1 VKFLHQI
8 YIERVTIFS
17 CAFLSCVQ
25 ILFENYISPTETTE
39 HESVLFGIVWTVLF
53 ELFVER
59 WMFSD
64 FVRVQHMLTNDF
76 SYVAL
81 CSPFVSPAER

>member
-1 VKFLHQI
+1 L
-8 YIERVTIFS
+8 
-17 CAFLSCVQ
+17 
-25 ILFENYISPTETTE
+25 
-39 HESVLFGIVWTVLF
+39 GIVWTFLF

-64 FVRVQHMLTNDF
+64 FVRVQDMLTNDF

-81 CSPFVSPAER
+81 RSPFVSPAER